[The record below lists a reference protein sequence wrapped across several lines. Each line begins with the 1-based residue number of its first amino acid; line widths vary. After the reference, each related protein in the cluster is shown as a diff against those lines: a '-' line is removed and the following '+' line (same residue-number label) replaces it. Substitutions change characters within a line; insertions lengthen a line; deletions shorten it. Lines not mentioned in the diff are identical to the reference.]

1 MSEQKCMNAFNDYYY
16 DNFNQMSI
24 DARNKNL
31 KNLFIIYKK
40 VSLSILKYPFPILT
54 SSQAMT
60 LEGIGENL
68 SFKFENLIKTYK
80 EKIKKENI
88 DYLSL
93 AYQIEPNITFKT
105 KTKSKRLRTT
115 KRKKEVLKSQIYS
128 DEENLKYTNKTKYK
142 KNLIN
147 IPSYSSQWTS
157 VISTY
162 ILYLQNNNYEINI
175 EDIYAMSLTLKEEL
189 NKINIKL
196 EYSNEKNDFIDL
208 KNLGLIDEIHGKKIK
223 INEYLIKFAS
233 MELRKKGINVIK
245 EDNGDIDFH
254 SYEIEKIKEKKE
266 NPENEIIKKYK
277 AFIEKNQSKEFT
289 DNIILI
295 IDLREKGA
303 NNEIIKDEILNL
315 INDKNNIKV
324 EERNLSI
331 GDFIWIYK
339 DTKDNEE
346 YIIDYLI
353 ERKTLNDLAS
363 SIMDGRYTEQKY
375 RMKNSSFKNI
385 SYLFEGQD
393 LSLNGLGNINKNSI
407 NTAIFHTINIHD
419 LNIIKSNSTMETIQI
434 LIDIDRKIKKSF
446 QFLLDKDNNKIT
458 YNTFMKLYAKTKNS
472 SASSIFLR
480 QLRSFDNC
488 GSKGVELVNK
498 CFQFPLNLYKI
509 VQRCK
514 NEKIKKESMK
524 NLISLASYLYEEGEK
539 INEENI
545 IFYLKNKQNYSK
557 IKKGI
562 KSVKKLRKD
571 AIENII
577 KFYGYDFFDDDYN
590 VID

>member
-1 MSEQKCMNAFNDYYY
+1 
-16 DNFNQMSI
+16 
-24 DARNKNL
+24 
-31 KNLFIIYKK
+31 
-40 VSLSILKYPFPILT
+40 
-54 SSQAMT
+54 
-60 LEGIGENL
+60 
-68 SFKFENLIKTYK
+68 
-80 EKIKKENI
+80 
-88 DYLSL
+88 
-93 AYQIEPNITFKT
+93 
-105 KTKSKRLRTT
+105 
-115 KRKKEVLKSQIYS
+115 
-128 DEENLKYTNKTKYK
+128 
-142 KNLIN
+142 
-147 IPSYSSQWTS
+147 
-157 VISTY
+157 
-162 ILYLQNNNYEINI
+162 
-175 EDIYAMSLTLKEEL
+175 MSLTLKEQL

-196 EYSNEKNDFIDL
+196 EYSNEKNDFIEL

>member
-24 DARNKNL
+24 DSRNKNL

-577 KFYGYDFFDDDYN
+577 KFYGYDFLDDDYN

>member
-24 DARNKNL
+24 DARKKNL

-162 ILYLQNNNYEINI
+162 ILYHQNNNYEINI
-175 EDIYAMSLTLKEEL
+175 EDIYAMSLTLKEQL

-458 YNTFMKLYAKTKNS
+458 YNEFMKLYAKTKNS

-577 KFYGYDFFDDDYN
+577 KFYGYDFLDDDYN

>member
-175 EDIYAMSLTLKEEL
+175 EDIYAMSLTLKEQL

-196 EYSNEKNDFIDL
+196 EYSNEKNDFIEL

-577 KFYGYDFFDDDYN
+577 KFYGYDFLDDDYN

>member
-24 DARNKNL
+24 DSRNKNL

-175 EDIYAMSLTLKEEL
+175 EDIYAMSLTLKEQL

-196 EYSNEKNDFIDL
+196 EYSNEKNDFIEL

-577 KFYGYDFFDDDYN
+577 KFYGYDVLDDDYN
-590 VID
+590 LID

>member
-24 DARNKNL
+24 DSRNKNL

-175 EDIYAMSLTLKEEL
+175 EDIYAMSLTLKEQL

-196 EYSNEKNDFIDL
+196 EYSNEKNDFIEL

-577 KFYGYDFFDDDYN
+577 KFYGYDFLDDDYN

>member
-162 ILYLQNNNYEINI
+162 ILYHQNNNYEINI
-175 EDIYAMSLTLKEEL
+175 EDIYAMSLTLKEQL

-577 KFYGYDFFDDDYN
+577 KFYGYDFLDDDYN

>member
-1 MSEQKCMNAFNDYYY
+1 MSEQKCMNAFNDYYF

-175 EDIYAMSLTLKEEL
+175 EDIFAMSLTLKEQL

-315 INDKNNIKV
+315 INDKKNIKV

-577 KFYGYDFFDDDYN
+577 KFYGYDFLDDDYN

>member
-175 EDIYAMSLTLKEEL
+175 EDIYAMSLTLKEQL

-196 EYSNEKNDFIDL
+196 EYSNEKNDFIEL
-208 KNLGLIDEIHGKKIK
+208 KNLGLIDEIHGKRIK

-577 KFYGYDFFDDDYN
+577 KFYGYDFLDDDYN